1 MKKTIKLT
9 ESQLTK
15 LIKRV
20 VKENVDN
27 RPDEFYSHINELIN
41 YEYSDMDPR
50 DAIDVLENIIS
61 SLRARQHREKTG
73 SKFINK
79 DDVMKNWNMNE
90 EIATPKGG
98 LSRKMYTLYN
108 KEKMNVEIVSGP
120 MGIDTGLYQ
129 ITTKDSDNK
138 YYNLIFDCRKPDS
151 LKIKGRPLSSVE
163 NTDLTGEMLSKFCK

>member
-9 ESQLTK
+9 ESELSN

-20 VKENVDN
+20 VKENIDN

-50 DAIDVLENIIS
+50 DAIDVLENIIA
-61 SLRARQHREKTG
+61 SLKASRHREKTG

-90 EIATPKGG
+90 E
-98 LSRKMYTLYN
+98 
-108 KEKMNVEIVSGP
+108 
-120 MGIDTGLYQ
+120 D
-129 ITTKDSDNK
+129 
-138 YYNLIFDCRKPDS
+138 
-151 LKIKGRPLSSVE
+151 E
-163 NTDLTGEMLSKFCK
+163 N

>member
-1 MKKTIKLT
+1 MKKTIRLS
-9 ESQLTK
+9 ESELSN

-41 YEYSDMDPR
+41 YEYGDMDPR

-90 EIATPKGG
+90 E
-98 LSRKMYTLYN
+98 
-108 KEKMNVEIVSGP
+108 
-120 MGIDTGLYQ
+120 D
-129 ITTKDSDNK
+129 D
-138 YYNLIFDCRKPDS
+138 
-151 LKIKGRPLSSVE
+151 E
-163 NTDLTGEMLSKFCK
+163 N